1 MLEPMSLRI
10 GELARQTNLSRDSIR
25 HYGRLGLVS
34 STRTAGKFREFT
46 PDAVQ
51 RVRVIQAAL
60 ELGFSL
66 DELSQIFAMRRAGRA
81 PCRHVRAL
89 AGQKLDLLAARIAE
103 LQRIRTLLSRTLA
116 AWDASLGKA
125 TEHPVRLLESLV
137 APSSKRRTQVRS

>member
-1 MLEPMSLRI
+1 MLEPMALRI

-34 STRTAGKFREFT
+34 STRTTGKFREFT

-89 AGQKLDLLAARIAE
+89 AGKKLDSLTARIAE
-103 LQRIRTLLSRTLA
+103 LQRLRTALVRTLA
-116 AWDASLGKA
+116 AWDASLDVE
-125 TEHPVRLLESLV
+125 TEHPVRLLESL
-137 APSSKRRTQVRS
+137 AARASKPRSRVRS